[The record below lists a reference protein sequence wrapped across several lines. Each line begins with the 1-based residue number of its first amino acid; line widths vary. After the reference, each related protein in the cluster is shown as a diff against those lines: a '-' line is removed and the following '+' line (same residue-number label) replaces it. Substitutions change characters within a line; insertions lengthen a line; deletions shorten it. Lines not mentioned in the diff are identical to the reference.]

1 MENKCL
7 RPGLHGLSAE
17 IPAVGVP
24 MAISRVAAL
33 GGHAVGVLGAVRGAP
48 RSWETPC
55 PGRGLEEQQKD
66 TTALLCNLQ
75 PPGSGAAPTAV
86 PRSQALSAAARPSP
100 ALTVTKI
107 TF

>member
-1 MENKCL
+1 MFLTRAPTTRSTEHSDVEKKCL

-24 MAISRVAAL
+24 VAISRGAAL

-55 PGRGLEEQQKD
+55 PGRGLEEQQERPD
-66 TTALLCNLQ
+66 CISLQ
-75 PPGSGAAPTAV
+75 PATPLGLAQLP
-86 PRSQALSAAARPSP
+86 RPSLK
-100 ALTVTKI
+100 AKL
-107 TF
+107 